1 RPRSAWSSP
10 STPAGRPLRCSTTS
24 TSRPRSARSVRPR
37 RAPWTCCRPISP
49 SPGWAAARDRPWS
62 RPTVTGWSWSGCAST
77 RTPPHA
83 RSSARSP
90 PSACTS
96 RRPGTAAARRR
107 PTDGLSGWA
116 LLAALTVVVAVVTTA
131 PTEAAWTDRAHADH
145 GFGTATWAVDG
156 TARART
162 VHTALQVIAG
172 DGLQLGL
179 AEVEASPTAPG
190 PTSRSVLSAAGGLP
204 LVLTLDLAAD
214 VAEATAA

>member
-1 RPRSAWSSP
+1 MRR
-10 STPAGRPLRCSTTS
+10 AGR
-24 TSRPRSARSVRPR
+24 
-37 RAPWTCCRPISP
+37 W
-49 SPGWAAARDRPWS
+49 
-62 RPTVTGWSWSGCAST
+62 
-77 RTPPHA
+77 
-83 RSSARSP
+83 
-90 PSACTS
+90 
-96 RRPGTAAARRR
+96 GTA
-107 PTDGLSGWA
+107 
-116 LLAALTVVVAVVTTA
+116 LAALTVVVAVVTTA

-204 LVLTLDLAAD
+204 LVLTLDLAAGRL
-214 VAEATAA
+214 AGAALALPVRGLR